1 MSLAK
6 TGQPNRRL
14 QPMATMP
21 PVPIEDLDDMLSRLR
36 LTAIR
41 DQLDNLLEEA
51 ARKELNLREA
61 LAWLCAAEIARKDQ
75 RRIAM
80 AMS

>member
-1 MSLAK
+1 MSPAK
-6 TGQPNRRL
+6 TGQPDRRQEL
-14 QPMATMP
+14 MVTP
-21 PVPIEDLDDMLSRLR
+21 PVSVLELDDMLTRLR

-61 LAWLCAAEIARKDQ
+61 LT
-75 RRIAM
+75 
-80 AMS
+80 